1 MLTKSKL
8 KNAGKVLRA
17 DKMDTPEYNE
27 AYDVLSEYRQAHEAV
42 LRLVN
47 MRCRNIIKTHFI
59 ETKRCKPDDFFI
71 AQRLKRLEAIVV
83 KLKRFP
89 HMSLDTMHDI
99 GGIRVML
106 PTLEDVQLFIQLF
119 PGKRSPIV
127 VKKTYDYLVE
137 AKDDGYRSFHY
148 QLEVPN
154 PKSETLP
161 HLKVELQVRTEIQ
174 HAWATAVEVA
184 GFIEHQSFKTGEGD
198 ENWKRF
204 FVEASYLLKDWELFR
219 EGKAPYLD
227 YLPSRIKALDDLL
240 HLNKQ
245 YGFLDKLF
253 AIKEVMKNYSTQSR
267 KKEKETQRILIL
279 DLASKEIQDYPE
291 SSLKDSGFKDFALK
305 EKEFQRTKTGHI
317 LRINVDDV
325 KKSSKAYASY
335 YLNISVFH
343 STLETFMTVC
353 EALKKESPTDE
364 KS

>member
-1 MLTKSKL
+1 MLTKSKI

-27 AYDVLSEYRQAHEAV
+27 AYDVLSDYRQAHEAV
-42 LRLVN
+42 LHMVN

-59 ETKRCKPDDFFI
+59 KTKRCKPDEFFI

-89 HMSLDTMHDI
+89 NMSLDTMHDI

-106 PTLEDVQLFIQLF
+106 PTLEDVQLFVQLF

-148 QLEVPN
+148 VLEVPN

-161 HLKVELQVRTEIQ
+161 HLKVELQVRTESQ

-204 FVEASYLLKDWELFR
+204 FIVTSHLLNDLEKWPLNPTEVSVHFSLLQELVD
-219 EGKAPYLD
+219 LD
-227 YLPSRIKALDDLL
+227 AR
-240 HLNKQ
+240 
-245 YGFLDKLF
+245 YGFSNKLL
-253 AIKEVMKNYSTQSR
+253 ALREAMKNYSTQKS
-267 KKEKETQRILIL
+267 KKPKEHQRILVL
-279 DLASKEIQDYPE
+279 NLVEKTIQDYPE
-291 SSLKDSGFKDFALK
+291 EIEDKDSLFQDYFALK

-317 LRINVDDV
+317 LRISVDEV
-325 KKSSKAYASY
+325 KKSPTAYASY
-335 YLNISVFH
+335 YLNISAFLDL
-343 STLETFMTVC
+343 LES
-353 EALKKESPTDE
+353 LQNLIE
-364 KS
+364 KT

>member
-1 MLTKSKL
+1 MLTKSKI

-17 DKMDTPEYNE
+17 DQMDTPEYNE
-27 AYDVLSEYRQAHEAV
+27 AYDVLSDYRQAHEAV
-42 LRLVN
+42 LRVVN
-47 MRCRNIIKTHFI
+47 RRCRKIIEEHFI
-59 ETKRCKPDDFFI
+59 KPKRCSPDDFFV

-89 HMSLDTMHDI
+89 EMGLETMQDI

-127 VKKTYDYLVE
+127 VKKTYDYLMD

-148 QLEVPN
+148 VLEVPN

-161 HLKVELQVRTEIQ
+161 HLKVELQVRTNIQ
-174 HAWATAVEVA
+174 HGWATAVEVA

-204 FVEASYLLKDWELFR
+204 FVKTSDVLSEFENVSMNEFLKS
-219 EGKAPYLD
+219 
-227 YLPSRIKALDDLL
+227 SRLESLQSIVD
-240 HLNKQ
+240 LNKK

-253 AIKEVMKNYSTQSR
+253 LLQKAIENHSNR
-267 KKEKETQRILIL
+267 DLKKEKETQRILIL
-279 DLASKEIQDYPE
+279 DLAAKEVYDYPE
-291 SSLKDSGFKDFALK
+291 SILDDSIFQDYFALK

-317 LRINVDDV
+317 LRIRVDNVN
-325 KKSSKAYASY
+325 KSPQAYASY
-335 YLNISVFH
+335 YLNISIFLLFFQELIE
-343 STLETFMTVC
+343 SYKSM
-353 EALKKESPTDE
+353 KKEAPTDE

>member
-184 GFIEHQSFKTGEGD
+184 GFIEQQSFKTGEGD

-204 FVEASYLLKDWELFR
+204 FLVSSHVLKHLEHGFLPEGDGISHAPFLAEL
-219 EGKAPYLD
+219 
-227 YLPSRIKALDDLL
+227 ST
-240 HLNKQ
+240 LNKQ
-245 YGFLDKLF
+245 YDFLNKLIF
-253 AIKEVMKNYSTQSR
+253 VKEAMKNYS
-267 KKEKETQRILIL
+267 KKSPEKKKKDLKRILVL
-279 DLASKEIQDYPE
+279 DLVKKQIQDYPE
-291 SSLKDSGFKDFALK
+291 SILENSMFNDYFALM
-305 EKEFQRTKTGHI
+305 EKDFQRTKTGHI
-317 LRINVDDV
+317 LRISVDDV
-325 KKSSKAYASY
+325 KKSPKAYASY
-335 YLNISVFH
+335 YLNISSFV
-343 STLETFMTVC
+343 SLLQGQ
-353 EALKKESPTDE
+353 LKSHES
-364 KS
+364 